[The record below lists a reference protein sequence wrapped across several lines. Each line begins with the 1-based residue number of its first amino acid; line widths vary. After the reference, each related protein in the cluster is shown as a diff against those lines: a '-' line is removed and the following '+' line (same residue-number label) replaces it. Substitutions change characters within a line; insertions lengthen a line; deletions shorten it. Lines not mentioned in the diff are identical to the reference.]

1 MCVGGGLMKCGV
13 RCMGII
19 FYVYNYY
26 IDDCVP
32 HREQGSNKRY
42 LTVLCKHEIV

>member
-1 MCVGGGLMKCGV
+1 MKCGV

-19 FYVYNYY
+19 LLLCVY

-32 HREQGSNKRY
+32 HRELGSNSNKRCH
-42 LTVLCKHEIV
+42 TVLCNHEIV